1 MSLKFHRFLVYI
13 KESTFSTPNSL
24 KSQLVVAYVQVAC
37 STLIWEGREEAFNF
51 LLSFLSFFSFNL
63 TQYSDQL
70 SGHLSVE
77 VMVELSIQFGG
88 IY

>member
-1 MSLKFHRFLVYI
+1 MSINFSYVIEVSPFLVYI

-51 LLSFLSFFSFNL
+51 LLS
-63 TQYSDQL
+63 
-70 SGHLSVE
+70 GHLSIE